1 MFFMS
6 PVIEIPLIILLIAFV
21 ALVCIRKTR
30 LIGRILITL
39 YSVFAI
45 PAFSLVAILVV
56 SFGGGI
62 DDKYLYI
69 MAAAGLYLLIFV
81 ILLIWGLMRKKASV
95 ITFVSLA
102 LILVATTV
110 SMRVY
115 DNYMDS
121 IPVMKESENLLSEY
135 SPVSQDSKV
144 ATLDSESTLKLETDL
159 PVLDGATAL
168 YPVYSAFAKAVYPQS
183 ALEDYGTVDCSTTAG
198 AYERIVSGEVDMI
211 FVASPSEAQKQ
222 NALSQGVEL
231 EFTPIGSE
239 GFVFFVNSKN
249 PIENITVEQ
258 IQDIYSGNITQWSQL
273 GIDGLGKIKAF
284 QRDEGSGSQTKL
296 QKLMEG
302 KDLMIPPTSDVA
314 VGMGEIIKQAADY
327 KNHKNAIGFSFRFY
341 STEMVKND
349 QIKLLS
355 INGVYPDIKNIEN
368 GTYPLSGNFY
378 AVTRK
383 DKTENTKKL
392 LDWILTEQAQ
402 TLIENTGYTPLYP
415 KQ

>member
-6 PVIEIPLIILLIAFV
+6 PVIEIPLIILLIAAI
-21 ALVCIRKTR
+21 ALVCIKKTR
-30 LIGRILITL
+30 LIGRILLTL

-45 PAFSLVAILVV
+45 PAFSFVAILITA
-56 SFGGGI
+56 FGGSV
-62 DDKYLYI
+62 DDKYLFI
-69 MAAAGLYLLIFV
+69 MAAVGFLLLIFV
-81 ILLIWGLMRKKASV
+81 VLLIWGLMRKKALI

-102 LILVATTV
+102 LILSATTV

-115 DNYMDS
+115 DNYMAS
-121 IPVMKESENLLSEY
+121 IPVMQESENLISEY
-135 SPVSQDSKV
+135 SPVSDDSKV
-144 ATLDSESTLKLETDL
+144 ATLDGESTLKLESDL

-183 ALEDYGTVDCSTTAG
+183 ALEDYATVDCSTTSG

-211 FVASPSEAQKQ
+211 FVSSPSEAQKQ
-222 NALSQGVEL
+222 NALSHGVEL

-258 IQDIYSGNITQWSQL
+258 IQDIYSGKLTEWSQL
-273 GIDGLGKIKAF
+273 GVDGLGEIKAF
-284 QRDEGSGSQTKL
+284 QRDEGSGSQTRL

-302 KDLMIPPTSDVA
+302 KDLMTPPTSDIA

-355 INGVYPDIKNIEN
+355 INGVAPDIKNIEN
-368 GTYPLSGNFY
+368 GSYPLSGNFY
-378 AVTRK
+378 VVTRK
-383 DKTENTKKL
+383 DKTENTGKL
-392 LDWILTEQAQ
+392 LEWILSEQAQ
-402 TLIENTGYTPLYP
+402 LLIEKTGYTPIYP